1 MVREVTLRYNGYE
14 KTYPIEADS
23 HYAARMEALGK
34 FLEEFKIPGRPVEY
48 LTKKKGLIEI
58 QVRSSVDRRTLPKD
72 GPSTSFYVEQVD
84 RLRRWVREGDL
95 PKGVKVKATKLL
107 LELSGVFSGE

>member
-1 MVREVTLRYNGYE
+1 MVREVTLRYGKFE

-23 HYAARMEALGK
+23 HYTARMEALTR

-58 QVRSSVDRRTLPKD
+58 TVRSEVDRRTIPRD
-72 GPSTSFYVEQVD
+72 GPSPLFYVEQTIKFK
-84 RLRRWVREGDL
+84 RWVREGDL
-95 PKGVKVKATKLL
+95 PKSKKTAAVKLL
-107 LELSGVFSGE
+107 LQLEEVFGSA